1 MSGNNFLVKG
11 DLKASFIDP
20 AADLK
25 HIRGR
30 RGPDVA
36 FRKAISWTGDDGAGL
51 WSFFET
57 PDKEN
62 LMIRKTTY
70 KDNLNRLRHAVC
82 AFGLLLS
89 LAALPAY
96 GQQIHQL
103 SYNNSNWADQNLF
116 GAQTDPST
124 GIAAFVT
131 TPNDEPHT
139 YYLAS
144 NDHVHQLFY
153 NGVSWSDEDLTAE
166 TGAPSAIAKSAVT
179 GFSVQN
185 FQYVYD
191 IGSDQHLHQLLY
203 NNSAWADSDLT
214 AITGGPLSSTATQ
227 LVAFTT
233 GSPAVHVYY
242 MASNGHIHQTFNTT
256 GSNWQDQDLTALSG
270 GPSGNGVWMAGFN
283 IANFQY
289 VYYVANTGHVHQL
302 LYNNSSWADE
312 DLTALTATPSVA
324 PGSGVA
330 ALVVPGS
337 KKLRVYLIASNDHVL
352 QLSSTNN
359 KKWTS
364 ADLTKKTKGPLAD
377 TANGIVGFATTPNN
391 QLHVYYVSGNH
402 VNQLFL
408 PTPATKWQNEDLT
421 VLTNGGTANGVSG
434 IAGFSLQNLQYVYYV
449 AD

>member
-1 MSGNNFLVKG
+1 MSGKHFSVKG
-11 DLKASFIDP
+11 DLKPSLIDH
-20 AADLK
+20 ATDLK
-25 HIRGR
+25 HIRVR

-36 FRKAISWTGDDGAGL
+36 FWKTILERGTTGPASGAFSIL
-51 WSFFET
+51 RT
-57 PDKEN
+57 KEN
-62 LMIRKTTY
+62 IMIRKTTY

-82 AFGLLLS
+82 AFGLLIS
-89 LAALPAY
+89 LAALPAF

-103 SYNNSNWADQNLF
+103 SYNNSNWADQNLL
-116 GAQTDPST
+116 GAQTDPNT

-131 TPNDEPHT
+131 TPNDGPHS

-144 NDHVHQLFY
+144 NDHVHQLFF
-153 NGVSWSDEDLTAE
+153 NGVSWSDEDLTTE
-166 TGAPSAIAKSAVT
+166 TGAPAAIAKSAVA

-185 FQYVYD
+185 FQYVYN

-242 MASNGHIHQTFNTT
+242 MASDGHIHQTFNTT

-270 GPSGNGVWMAGFN
+270 GPSSNGVWMAGFN

-330 ALVVPGS
+330 ALVIPGS
-337 KKLRVYLIASNDHVL
+337 KKLRVYLIANNDHVL

-359 KKWTS
+359 HVWTS

-377 TANGIVGFATTPNN
+377 AANGIAGFATTPNN
-391 QLHVYYVSGNH
+391 QLHIFYVSGNH

-421 VLTNGGTANGVSG
+421 VLTNGGAANGISG
-434 IAGFSLQNLQYVYYV
+434 IAGFSLQNFQYVYY
-449 AD
+449 AAN